1 MTKAATHGDV
11 VFVLDA
17 SIRSAL
23 KERFQ
28 SVRLEVKTYTS
39 GAAFLENSIP
49 EARAR
54 AGVRPPSTSGLK
66 FQEELARADVRSP
79 WRHRPGIAPSAAGE

>member
-1 MTKAATHGDV
+1 
-11 VFVLDA
+11 
-17 SIRSAL
+17 
-23 KERFQ
+23 
-28 SVRLEVKTYTS
+28 VRLEVKTYAS

-66 FQEELARADVRSP
+66 FQEELARADVQVPQP
-79 WRHRPGIAPSAAGE
+79 WRHRHGIAPSAAGE